1 MRADRLHPFFDLPLV
16 GILRGCSLKHLPPL
30 LHAVKRGGL
39 RYLEITMNSP
49 GAEDQIRSAV
59 ELSNGS
65 MVIGAGTVTSTEL
78 LNRALAAGAE
88 FTVTP
93 YVVPEVIKSCEER
106 GVPIFPGALTPTE
119 IYEAWSA
126 GPASIRAIKIFPAD
140 VAGPK
145 YIRALKSGFPN
156 VRLMP
161 TGGVDLAS
169 LSAFTEAGADAF
181 GIGSPLFR
189 KDRIDAEDWDWLEHQ
204 TRAFVDTYQSANKSV
219 SD

>member
-1 MRADRLHPFFDLPLV
+1 MSADRLHNFFDFPLV

-30 LHAVKRGGL
+30 LRAVKRGGL
-39 RYLEITMNSP
+39 RYLEITMNSA

-59 ELSNGS
+59 ELSIGS

-88 FTVTP
+88 FIVTP
-93 YVVPEVIKSCEER
+93 YVVPGVVKLCEER

-119 IYEAWSA
+119 IHEAWLS
-126 GPASIRAIKIFPAD
+126 GPNSIRAIKVFPAD
-140 VAGPK
+140 VAGPT
-145 YIRALKSGFPN
+145 YIRALKSGFPD

-169 LSAFTEAGADAF
+169 LVAFVEAGADAF

-189 KDRIDAEDWDWLEHQ
+189 KDRIDAEDWDWLENQ
-204 TRAFVDTYQSANKSV
+204 TRAFVDTYQLADKNV
-219 SD
+219 SH